1 MEKKTLRKFIMSLI
15 SIFVTSVIFATVTFA
30 WLYSNQNVD
39 STSNNM
45 SLYFD
50 DTTASYEVFRYDITT
65 SRGTTK
71 DANGNDL
78 DISNVELNQYDLIFL
93 ARNRYTPIFARVE
106 ILRLQS
112 MPLNGTVYLTVTRT
126 PHNDAETTSAD
137 EKPLG
142 DYASSVMRFSGWVTQ
157 SYDPDPNVLY
167 NLIDSDLY
175 QTIVVNKNYT
185 GNVKL
190 DSDVF
195 TTATGEAGN
204 RTYTKADS
212 ITLAMQYTESDWQT
226 NSDNKQVLNLYLYI
240 SYDVEL
246 INYYVSEN
254 DISAYQI
261 GEDIV
266 EFSNDINLMR
276 VSYDKTGQG
285 Q

>member
-1 MEKKTLRKFIMSLI
+1 MEKKTLRKFIMSLL
-15 SIFVTSVIFATVTFA
+15 SICVTSLIFATVTFA
-30 WLYSNQNVD
+30 WLFSNENVD

-65 SRGTTK
+65 SKGTTK

-93 ARNRYTPIFARVE
+93 SRNRYTPIFARVE
-106 ILRLQS
+106 IMRLQS
-112 MPLNGTVYLTVTRT
+112 MPLNGKVYLNVSRT

-137 EKPLG
+137 EKPMG
-142 DYASSVMRFSGWVTQ
+142 DYASSVMRFSGWVSQ
-157 SYDPDPNVLY
+157 SYDSDPNALY
-167 NLIDSDLY
+167 NLIDNELY
-175 QTIVVNKNYT
+175 TTIVVNKNYT

-190 DSDVF
+190 NSQVF
-195 TTATGEAGN
+195 TTATGEEGN
-204 RTYTKADS
+204 RTYTKAND
-212 ITLAMQYTESDWQT
+212 ITLEMQYTESDWQT
-226 NSDNKQVLNLYLYI
+226 KDGKQVLNLYLYI

-246 INYYVSEN
+246 ISYYVKEN

-261 GEDIV
+261 GEDLI

-276 VSYDKTGQG
+276 VSYDRATGQG